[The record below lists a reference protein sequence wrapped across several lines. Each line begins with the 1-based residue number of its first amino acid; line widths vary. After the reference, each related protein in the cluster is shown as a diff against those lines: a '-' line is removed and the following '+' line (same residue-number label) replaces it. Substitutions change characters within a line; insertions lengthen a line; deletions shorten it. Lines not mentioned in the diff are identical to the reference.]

1 MEDLLDKIKNSLNN
15 LVTLEIVTAV
25 GGIKKEGE
33 KVAPNLDY
41 QNAQMILTKIDL
53 LQGDI
58 TTVVNEAFVTGP
70 YSALR
75 DYHEAKVKEGYE
87 IVQKNIATLEQL
99 AKLAKSELFSK

>member
-1 MEDLLDKIKNSLNN
+1 MADLLERIKSALDNI
-15 LVTLEIVTAV
+15 VTLEIVTAV

-41 QNAQMILTKIDL
+41 QNAQVMLTKINL

-58 TTVVNEAFVTGP
+58 TTVVNEAFVSGP
-70 YSALR
+70 YQALR
-75 DYHEAKVKEGYE
+75 EYHEAKAKEGYE
-87 IVQKNIATLEQL
+87 IVQKNITTLEQL